1 MDVVTYALCKK
12 YVEDTV
18 IGLGALKGAPCTIK
32 SIVESQ
38 DHSTITVT
46 FEWTSDTTPP
56 VKQTSEMVV
65 KQGTVTKVTPILNTG
80 TKIAEIEVDGV
91 KKDIYAPNGGG
102 GGSAEL
108 QDDLTASVTVGG
120 INAGKNFPKDT
131 PLETVLRDMLD
142 PVLYPTFTNPSATLS
157 ATGAKLLEKGA
168 TLATTFTVAFNRGSI
183 TPAYGTSG
191 YRSGPATTYSLN
203 GGTAQAGN
211 TFNVTVSESTTQ
223 YQATVAYSA
232 GEQPKDSTGHDY
244 SSPLP
249 AGSVTSGKVN
259 YEFVEATWA
268 NTTSASSITKQS
280 LVSKSTKVKEFNFP
294 DTTDVNPEV
303 FDVASSW
310 TVTAVESY
318 NTLSGQW
325 EDASSQFAVTT
336 TSHDDAA
343 GNPIS
348 YARYTCSLGFD
359 LGARKV
365 RVKWS

>member
-1 MDVVTYALCKK
+1 MDGKKAYVLAKK
-12 YVEDTV
+12 YTNDTAV
-18 IGLGALKGAPCTIK
+18 QFGGLKGAPAKVK
-32 SIVESQ
+32 SITPSA
-38 DHSTITVT
+38 DNKYNTIV
-46 FEWTSDTTPP
+46 FEWKNDAGAT
-56 VKQTSEMVV
+56 QTSSMVV
-65 KQGTVTKVTPILNTG
+65 YNGNVTDVTQILTQG
-80 TKIAEIEVDGV
+80 TKIATLTTIDGGTVDL
-91 KKDIYAPNGGG
+91 YAPAGG

-108 QDDLTASVTVGG
+108 QADLTASITVGG
-120 INAGKNFPKDT
+120 VNAGKNFPKDT
-131 PLETVLRDMLD
+131 PLETVLRTMLD

-168 TLATTFTVAFNRGSI
+168 TLATTFTVTFNRGTI
-183 TPAYGTSG
+183 TPAYRTSG
-191 YRSGPATTYSLN
+191 YRSGPATSYSLN

-211 TFNVTVSESTTQ
+211 TFSATVSESTTQ

-249 AGSVTSGKVN
+249 AGSVTSSKVN